1 MKRRLIILLISL
13 VSCKKS
19 EQGKWFEAKV
29 INTSDLDCGKPV
41 VKFLEKDS
49 IEICSR
55 TGLSALTY
63 KTYSLEDKYN
73 YRDNIIWV
81 KIGKPPEGWTGPPCT
96 VSATFYSDVRFSEVK
111 QQ

>member
-1 MKRRLIILLISL
+1 MTKTLLIILIFF

-19 EQGKWFEAKV
+19 EQEKWFEAKV
-29 INTSDLDCGKPV
+29 INTSDLDCSKPV

-73 YRDNIIWV
+73 YRDNIILV

-96 VSATFYSDVRFSEVK
+96 VSGTFFYDVWFSEVK
-111 QQ
+111 QK